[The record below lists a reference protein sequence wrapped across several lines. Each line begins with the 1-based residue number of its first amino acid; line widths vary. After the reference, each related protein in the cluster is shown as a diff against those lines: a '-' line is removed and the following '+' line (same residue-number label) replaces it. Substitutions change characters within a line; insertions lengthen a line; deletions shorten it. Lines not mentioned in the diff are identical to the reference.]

1 VTKRTVEIGAFG
13 AMIIAFAVGL
23 AVPPDAVQGDLQ
35 RIMYVHVPSAWLAY
49 LAFGITMIG
58 SVVYL
63 ATGNLRWDRLAG
75 ASAEVGVVF
84 TGLALATGS
93 IWGKPVWGVW
103 WTWDARLVLTAAMFF
118 VYLAYLA
125 LRRGGDGADRRAKR
139 SAVFGIVAALQIP
152 VVHFSV
158 VWWRGLHQPPTVL
171 RPDNPQIDPPLLF
184 ALLMAVFAFTLA
196 YAALVRR
203 RIALATAED
212 SLIDAPHPDEPV
224 AGAAVSA
231 PQIGGGQR

>member
-1 VTKRTVEIGAFG
+1 VTKRIVEIGAVG
-13 AMIIAFAVGL
+13 AMIIAFVVGL

-49 LAFGITMIG
+49 LAALASMIQRR
-58 SVVYL
+58 L
-63 ATGNLRWDRLAG
+63 PHRQLRWDRLAG

-125 LRRGGDGADRRAKR
+125 LRRGLDGADRRAKR

-184 ALLMAVFAFTLA
+184 ALLMALFAFTLA

-203 RIALATAED
+203 RIALAVAED
-212 SLIDAPHPDEPV
+212 SLTDAPRPDEAV
-224 AGAAVSA
+224 AGSAVSA
-231 PQIGGGQR
+231 PQMGGAPG